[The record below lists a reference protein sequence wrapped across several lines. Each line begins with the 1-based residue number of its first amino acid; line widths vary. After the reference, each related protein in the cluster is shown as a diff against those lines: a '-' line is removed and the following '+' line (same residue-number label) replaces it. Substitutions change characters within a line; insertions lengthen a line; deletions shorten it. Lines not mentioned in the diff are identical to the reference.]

1 MKPKRGDAI
10 VFHSLNL
17 DGKTHDQHA
26 LHTACP
32 VITGVKYVG
41 ECVNER
47 AGGRRHEHRGWW
59 HILAHPC

>member
-1 MKPKRGDAI
+1 MAMKPKRGDAI
-10 VFHSLNL
+10 VFHSLNP

-41 ECVNER
+41 E
-47 AGGRRHEHRGWW
+47 
-59 HILAHPC
+59 